1 MIISDKARRLAL
13 TALCGCAFGMAFAD
27 ENVKFDYT
35 PQVHGVIRAR
45 WEGEMP
51 DNGDFVQRFMVRNA
65 RFSFAGKMA
74 PTLDYFLQ
82 VDACDKGKM
91 KFLDAWGRW
100 EFAPKFTIRAGQF
113 RVPYGVDCFKGP
125 ANYYFSNRSFLGK
138 VMLNMRAV
146 GAQVAWGGTEQL
158 PLTLEAGAFNS
169 KSISDHDVWQNTNA
183 MNYAAKGTLRMT
195 KAWTLTGGWTTILPH
210 KTRINMADVCVNFT
224 SGRWVAEA
232 EYEYKH
238 YANNSFDPGH
248 GWNVYGVYTMPLQ
261 GERSPY
267 FPFNS
272 LSFQARF
279 DGITNHSG
287 GVSDASGMLKAD
299 DIARRRVTVGTTLG
313 YIRKPVKAEIRFD
326 YEKYFYNSGVVP
338 ARGYDDKV
346 CAEFIV
352 KF

>member
-1 MIISDKARRLAL
+1 MIIKNVLRPAAVAL
-13 TALCGCAFGMAFAD
+13 LCGCAAASAMAD

-51 DNGDFVQRFMVRNA
+51 FYGDFVQRFMVRNA
-65 RFSFAGKMA
+65 RFSMAGKVA
-74 PTLDYFLQ
+74 PSIDYFLQ
-82 VDACDKGKM
+82 IDACDKGKM

-100 EFAPKFTIRAGQF
+100 EFAPKFQIRAGQF
-113 RVPYGVDCFKGP
+113 RVPYGVDCFKSP
-125 ANYYFSNRSFLGK
+125 INYYFSNRSFLGK

-146 GAQVAWGGTEQL
+146 GAQFSWAGTEQV
-158 PLTLEAGAFNS
+158 PVTVEAGAFNS

-183 MNYAAKGTLRMT
+183 MNYAAKATWRMA
-195 KAWTLTGGWTTILPH
+195 KAWTVTGGWNSILPH
-210 KTRINMADVCVNFT
+210 KTRINMADACINFT

-238 YANNSFDPGH
+238 YEHNLYDAGH
-248 GWNVYGVYTMPLQ
+248 GWNVYGVYTLPLQ
-261 GERSPY
+261 GDRCTY
-267 FPFNS
+267 FPFHT

-279 DGITNHSG
+279 DGMTNHSS
-287 GVSDASGMLKAD
+287 GVEDANGNLRTD
-299 DIARRRVTVGTTLG
+299 DVARNRVTLGTTLG

-326 YEKYFYNSGVVP
+326 YEKYFYERGAHP
-338 ARGYDDKV
+338 AQGYDDKI

-352 KF
+352 RF